1 MAAERNIEDKRVA
14 IVGLGYVGLPQ
25 ALAFSNKLEVIGF
38 DIDEK
43 RVAQLKRGLLPEDLS
58 DRRWQRESILFT
70 GEEQE
75 LQRADFIIVTVP
87 TPIKED
93 KSPDLDMVLDAT
105 RLIAR
110 NLRKGMTV
118 IYESTVYPGVTEELC
133 LPILEEVSG
142 LKVQKD
148 FRIGYSP
155 ERINPGDRD
164 NRPEKIVKIVAGID
178 PETRKE
184 ISKLYGLIL
193 DKEPHQ
199 VSSIRVAEVA
209 KLAENTQRDLNIAFM
224 NELALICEKMDI
236 DTNEIVDAMDTKW
249 NALGF
254 RPGLVGGHC
263 ISVDPHY
270 YIYQAKK
277 LGYGS
282 SIITAGRQ
290 TNEYMA
296 SFIVEKAVKML
307 IESGLKVKGA
317 KVYIFG
323 LAFKENFSD
332 IRNSKA
338 VDIYNGLKDYGVD
351 AIFVDPLVS
360 RDSAEEAYS
369 LSLES
374 LDQVRDAD
382 AIILAVKH
390 DVFKD
395 IGCQS
400 LAGMYR
406 REGTN
411 LPILLDVKGT
421 FSREKEY
428 QDKFF
433 YWSL

>member
-1 MAAERNIEDKRVA
+1 M
-14 IVGLGYVGLPQ
+14 
-25 ALAFSNKLEVIGF
+25 
-38 DIDEK
+38 
-43 RVAQLKRGLLPEDLS
+43 
-58 DRRWQRESILFT
+58 
-70 GEEQE
+70 
-75 LQRADFIIVTVP
+75 
-87 TPIKED
+87 
-93 KSPDLDMVLDAT
+93 
-105 RLIAR
+105 
-110 NLRKGMTV
+110 
-118 IYESTVYPGVTEELC
+118 
-133 LPILEEVSG
+133 
-142 LKVQKD
+142 
-148 FRIGYSP
+148 
-155 ERINPGDRD
+155 
-164 NRPEKIVKIVAGID
+164 
-178 PETRKE
+178 
-184 ISKLYGLIL
+184 
-193 DKEPHQ
+193 
-199 VSSIRVAEVA
+199 
-209 KLAENTQRDLNIAFM
+209 
-224 NELALICEKMDI
+224 
-236 DTNEIVDAMDTKW
+236 
-249 NALGF
+249 
-254 RPGLVGGHC
+254 
-263 ISVDPHY
+263 DPHY

-400 LAGMYR
+400 LAGM
-406 REGTN
+406 
-411 LPILLDVKGT
+411 
-421 FSREKEY
+421 
-428 QDKFF
+428 
-433 YWSL
+433 